1 MNTTQQPS
9 FTLSDV
15 ILHKNTL
22 TDEQKEAFIEIFS
35 KGCRVKRK
43 AALKKAI
50 NDVGIYD
57 VGYFENF
64 SIYSGVTF
72 YLEPPRCKYLA
83 LQDYPKEVRTVREC
97 LTKGY

>member
-1 MNTTQQPS
+1 MTTKQQS

-15 ILHKNTL
+15 IQHKNTL
-22 TDEQKEAFIEIFS
+22 TDEQKEAFIEIFG
-35 KGCRVKRK
+35 KGCRAKRK
-43 AALKKAI
+43 ADLRKAI

-72 YLEPPRCKYLA
+72 YLEPPYCKYFA
-83 LQDYPKEVRTVREC
+83 GQSYPDEVKTVREC
-97 LTKGY
+97 FTKGY